1 MQNFALL
8 LWLLPRRMRSAW
20 GLLAVTAFGVL
31 AAVTIMALGA
41 MYSQALAE
49 AGLRHS
55 LAVTSPTIINTQIV
69 VRNRPLGPE
78 DYAALRTDIEDIIQ
92 ADVGYLL
99 RDTHRY
105 AKMLPSLPLTQAG
118 VPYGLSDT
126 PLGRPFF
133 VTGFTENS
141 RLTEGRWPSGTLTLD
156 PEGCPETGGC
166 PVVEGVMGVD
176 TARLLGWEV
185 GKETW
190 LVVPPCDNARY
201 GREENQAGWS
211 ATCRGG
217 GESVPAQ
224 YVGVTIVGI
233 VEPIDPRA
241 EYWMGSPDHFR
252 FGDWEGRP
260 VAPIYL
266 PESAYFDGIGQPYP
280 TLVGDYG
287 WFLYVVPDVITSDTV
302 QQTRDDLTA
311 LETDVNSAFPRSYVI
326 TGLENSRGTG
336 LLATYQ
342 RELTLARAPLFLFIS
357 LVVVVILYFLALA
370 VNLLAGA
377 RSAES
382 SMMRSRGA
390 SVGQISG
397 MLAVGEGL
405 IVVAATIIGPLL
417 AWGIGSLFL
426 VGSINPADRAG
437 VGETPLHVTLSWQM
451 YAMGALGGLL
461 SLAVLTVAGG
471 SLARL
476 GILDFLRARARPP
489 SAPWLQRYYID
500 VLAVIA
506 LGVLI
511 WQIRQRGGFVEG
523 TLTGR
528 GPALDPSLLVAPA
541 AALLTLA
548 FLMLRALPWLMKATA
563 WVAQRGAPAW
573 AALSL
578 RRMARHPLPYASLT
592 VVVTLAAALGV
603 FAGSFQTTLARSEAD
618 QASHRVGGDI
628 VLGGA
633 RFIGRSET
641 QRVDRLLAIDG
652 VEAVSP
658 IIRESVGFV
667 DGGSQRGTVMA
678 VDPITFPATS
688 WWRDDFVE
696 GEPSSDGGL
705 DTLLAPLRRTL
716 TPEAA
721 GVALPPGTERVGIW
735 VRRDDGEN
743 VGAGVPLPT
752 YRLWLRIGNEQGL
765 YRNLEMGA
773 LAPQF
778 GRGEPWQYLSAPLA
792 SEHQT
797 LSPEERWRVVSV
809 YISGDTF
816 SRTPPGGL
824 SFDDVTAHGPALP
837 NGAVVVEGFEEVG
850 PWTALPQGG
859 NVSDHTERTLD
870 AARAGDAGLMIRW
883 EEPLGRSPRGII
895 IPPGQLPLPAVAGP
909 DFEAGQRVRI
919 TVDGYVVP
927 TRVTG
932 TVNHFPTL
940 DNGRPFVVVS
950 VHELR
955 AWLAQAPGATPITP
969 DEWWFDISDDPNLDR
984 NAVAAAILDVGY
996 RLSFMRDRAHA
1007 VDLATRNPLAG
1018 GAWDAL
1024 AGIGLATLALAVG
1037 LALCAHAAV
1046 AVREQRVDLSV
1057 GAALGLPLWQRLA
1070 GLALERAIVG
1080 TLGIVIGGLA
1090 GWALARWTLGELAGN
1105 VAGGE
1110 VTPPLVFVAQGPW
1123 LAATFICLAI
1133 AAAAAMTL
1141 AGAVAGRL
1149 HPPAVLR
1156 ETE

>member
-1 MQNFALL
+1 MLQNLSLL
-8 LWLLPRRMRSAW
+8 LWLLPRRTRSAW

-55 LAVTSPTIINTQIV
+55 LATTSPTIINTQVV

-78 DYAALRTDIEDIIQ
+78 DYAALRIEIEDVI
-92 ADVGYLL
+92 ANDVGYLL
-99 RDTHRY
+99 RGVHRY
-105 AKMLPSLPLTQAG
+105 AKMLPTLPVTREGA
-118 VPYGLSDT
+118 PYGVDDS

-133 VTGFTENS
+133 VTGFTEKAT
-141 RLTEGRWPSGTLTLD
+141 LVHGRWPSDVVATD
-156 PEGCPETGGC
+156 PAGCPQQGGC
-166 PVVEGVMGVD
+166 PKIEGVMGVD
-176 TARLLGWEV
+176 TARLLGWEP
-185 GKETW
+185 GQETW
-190 LVVPPCDNARY
+190 LVVFEGDDPEPP
-201 GREENQAGWS
+201 
-211 ATCRGG
+211 
-217 GESVPAQ
+217 Q
-224 YVGVTIVGI
+224 YVAVTIVGL
-233 VEPIDPRA
+233 VEPIDPRE
-241 EYWMGSPDHFR
+241 EYWMGATDYFR
-252 FGDWEGRP
+252 IGDWEGRP
-260 VAPIYL
+260 VAPIYVS
-266 PESAYFDGIGQPYP
+266 ESAYFNGIGQPYP

-287 WFLYVVPDVITSDTV
+287 WFLYVVPDVITADTV
-302 QQTRDDLTA
+302 QKTRDDLTA
-311 LETDVNSAFPRSYVI
+311 LETDINGRFPRSYVI

-370 VNLLAGA
+370 VSLLAGA

-390 SVGQISG
+390 SIGQISA

-405 IVVAATIIGPLL
+405 LVVIATVIGPLL

-426 VGSINPADRAG
+426 LGSINPADRAG
-437 VGETPLHVTLSWQM
+437 VGETPLDVTLSWQM
-451 YAMGALGGLL
+451 FALGAVGGIL

-500 VLAVIA
+500 VLAMIA

-528 GPALDPSLLVAPA
+528 GPALDPSLLVAPS

-548 FLMLRALPWLMKATA
+548 FLMLRVLPWLMLAAA
-563 WVAQRGAPAW
+563 WTSQRFAPAW
-573 AALSL
+573 VALSL

-603 FAGSFQTTLARSEAD
+603 FAGSFQTTLARSESD
-618 QASHRVGGDI
+618 QASHRVGGDM
-628 VLGGA
+628 VLSGA
-633 RFIGRSET
+633 RFLGRAE
-641 QRVDRLLAIDG
+641 VDRVARLKAIDG

-658 IIRESVGFV
+658 VIRESVGFI
-667 DGGSQRGTVMA
+667 DGGTQRGVVMG
-678 VDPITFPATS
+678 VDPITMADTS

-696 GEPSSDGGL
+696 EAPAPL
-705 DTLLAPLRRTL
+705 DTVLAPLRRTL

-721 GVALPPGTERVGIW
+721 GVDLPPGTERVGIW
-735 VRRDDGEN
+735 VRRDDGEH
-743 VGAGVPLPT
+743 VGAAVPLPS
-752 YRLWLRIGNEQGL
+752 YRLWMRIGNDSGR
-765 YRNLEMGA
+765 YRNLEMGV

-778 GRGEPWQYLSAPLA
+778 GRGEPWQYLTAPLA
-792 SEHQT
+792 TENT
-797 LSPEERWRVVSV
+797 IVSPDDRWRVVSA

-824 SFDDVTAHGPALP
+824 SFDDITAHGPTIP
-837 NGAVVVEGFEEVG
+837 DGEVVVEGFEEVG

-859 NVSDHTERTLD
+859 NFPDRTERGPD
-870 AARAGDAGLMIRW
+870 AARSGDSGLSIRW
-883 EEPLGRSPRGII
+883 EEPLGRSPRGIV
-895 IPPGQLPLPAVAGP
+895 IPPGQLPLPAIAGP
-909 DFEAGQRVRI
+909 GFEAGQRVRI

-927 TRVTG
+927 TRLTS

-940 DNGRPFVVVS
+940 DAGRPFVVVS
-950 VHELR
+950 AHELR
-955 AWLAQAPGATPITP
+955 AWLDQAPGAQPITP
-969 DEWWFDISDDPNLDR
+969 DEWWFDISDDPTLDR
-984 NAVAAAILDVGY
+984 GAVSAAILDVGY
-996 RLSFMRDRAHA
+996 RLSFLRDRASS

-1024 AGIGLATLALAVG
+1024 TAIGLAALALAVG

-1057 GAALGLPLWQRLA
+1057 GAALGVPRWQRFA
-1070 GLALERAIVG
+1070 GLAMEHAIIG
-1080 TLGIVIGGLA
+1080 ILGIIVGGLA

-1105 VAGGE
+1105 ASGGP
-1110 VTPPLVFVAQGPW
+1110 VTPPIIFVAEGPW
-1123 LAATFICLAI
+1123 LGATFLCLAI

-1141 AGAVAGRL
+1141 AATVAARL
-1149 HPPAVLR
+1149 HPPEVLR

>member
-8 LWLLPRRMRSAW
+8 LWLLPRRLRSAW

-55 LAVTSPTIINTQIV
+55 LATTSPTIINTQVV

-78 DYAALRTDIEDIIQ
+78 DYAALRTDIEGIIS

-99 RDTHRY
+99 RDVHRY
-105 AKMLPSLPLTQAG
+105 AKMLPTLPLTQVGA
-118 VPYGLSDT
+118 PYGVNDV

-133 VTGFTENS
+133 VTGFAENS
-141 RLTEGRWPSGTLTLD
+141 TLVEGRWPSDSVIMD
-156 PEGCPETGGC
+156 PDGCPNLGGC
-166 PVVEGVMGVD
+166 PKIEGVMGVD
-176 TARLLGWEV
+176 TARLLGWGV

-190 LVVPPCDNARY
+190 LVVFEGD
-201 GREENQAGWS
+201 
-211 ATCRGG
+211 
-217 GESVPAQ
+217 ESEAPQ
-224 YVGVTIVGI
+224 YIAVTIVGLA
-233 VEPIDPRA
+233 EAIDPRA
-241 EYWMGSPDHFR
+241 EYWMGSADYFR

-260 VAPIYL
+260 VAPIFVS
-266 PESAYFDGIGQPYP
+266 ESAYFDGIGQPYP

-287 WFLYVVPDVITSDTV
+287 WFLYVIPDLITADTV
-302 QQTRDDLTA
+302 QDTRDNLTA
-311 LETDVNSAFPRSYVI
+311 LETDINSQFPRSYI
-326 TGLENSRGTG
+326 LTGLENSRNTG

-342 RELTLARAPLFLFIS
+342 RSLTLARAPLFLFIS

-370 VNLLAGA
+370 VSLLAGA
-377 RSAES
+377 RSSES

-405 IVVAATIIGPLL
+405 LVVAATAIGPLL
-417 AWGIGSLFL
+417 AWGIGNVFL
-426 VGSINPADRAG
+426 LGSINPADRVG
-437 VGETPLHVTLSWQM
+437 VGETPLDVTLSWQM
-451 YAMGALGGLL
+451 YAMGAVGGLL
-461 SLAVLTVAGG
+461 SLVVLMVAGG

-506 LGVLI
+506 LAVLI

-523 TLTGR
+523 TLTGS
-528 GPALDPSLLVAPA
+528 GPSLDPSLLVAPS

-548 FLMLRALPWLMKATA
+548 FLMLRALPWLMIGTA
-563 WVAQRGAPAW
+563 WASQRLAPAW
-573 AALSL
+573 MALSL

-603 FAGSFQTTLARSEAD
+603 FAGSFQTTLARSESD
-618 QASHRVGGDI
+618 QASYRTGGDM

-633 RFIGRSET
+633 RFLGRAEKE
-641 QRVDRLLAIDG
+641 RLERLHAIDG
-652 VEAVSP
+652 VEGISAVV
-658 IIRESVGFV
+658 REPVGFI
-667 DGGSQRGTVMA
+667 DGGTQRGVA
-678 VDPITFPATS
+678 LGVDPIAMPHAS

-696 GEPSSDGGL
+696 GEPASL

-735 VRRDDGEN
+735 VRRDDGEH
-743 VGAGVPLPT
+743 VGAAVPLPT
-752 YRLWLRIGNEQGL
+752 YRLWMRIGNEQGR
-765 YRNLEMGA
+765 YRNLEMGL

-778 GRGEPWQYLSAPLA
+778 GKGEPWQYVVSPLA
-792 SEHQT
+792 GEHGT
-797 LSPEERWRVVSV
+797 ISPDDRWRVVSLHL
-809 YISGDTF
+809 SGDTF

-824 SFDDVTAHGPALP
+824 SFDDITAHGATLP
-837 NGAVVVEGFEEVG
+837 GGTVVVEGFEEVG

-859 NVSDHTERTLD
+859 AVPDRTERSVD
-870 AARAGDAGLMIRW
+870 AARSGDNGLSIRW
-883 EEPLGRSPRGII
+883 EEPLGRSPRGIV
-895 IPPGQLPLPAVAGP
+895 IPPGQLPLPAIAGP
-909 DFEAGQRVRI
+909 SFEPGQRVRI

-927 TRVTG
+927 TRVTA

-940 DNGRPFVVVS
+940 DTGRPFVVVS
-950 VHELR
+950 AHELR
-955 AWLAQAPGATPITP
+955 AWLAQAPGANPITP
-969 DEWWFDISDDPNLDR
+969 EEWWFDISDDPSLDR
-984 NAVAAAILDVGY
+984 EAVSAAILDTGY
-996 RLSFMRDRAHA
+996 RLSYLRDRDSA

-1024 AGIGLATLALAVG
+1024 TAIGLASLALAVG

-1057 GAALGLPLWQRLA
+1057 GAALGVPHWQRFA
-1070 GLALERAIVG
+1070 GLAMERAIIGV
-1080 TLGIVIGGLA
+1080 LGIIIGGLS
-1090 GWALARWTLGELAGN
+1090 GWALARWTLGELASN
-1105 VAGGE
+1105 ASGGP
-1110 VTPPLVFVAQGPW
+1110 VTPPIIFIAQGPW
-1123 LAATFICLAI
+1123 LAATFLCLAI
-1133 AAAAAMTL
+1133 AAAAAMAL
-1141 AGAVAGRL
+1141 AGTVAGRL
-1149 HPPAVLR
+1149 RPPEVLR

>member
-55 LAVTSPTIINTQIV
+55 LAVTSPSVINTQIV
-69 VRNRPLGPE
+69 VRNRPLGPA
-78 DYAALRTDIEDIIQ
+78 DYATLRAEIEGIVD

-99 RDTHRY
+99 RDTNRY
-105 AKMLPSLPLTQAG
+105 AKMLPTLPLTRVG
-118 VPYGLSDT
+118 MPYGISDA

-133 VTGFTENS
+133 VTGFTDNA
-141 RLTEGRWPSGTLTLD
+141 RLTAGRWPSDRVTVD
-156 PEGCPETGGC
+156 ADGCPQQGGC
-166 PVVEGVMGVD
+166 PKIEGVLGAD
-176 TARLLGWEV
+176 TLRLMGWEV
-185 GKETW
+185 GQETW
-190 LVVPPCDNARY
+190 MVVYEGDDGEPP
-201 GREENQAGWS
+201 
-211 ATCRGG
+211 
-217 GESVPAQ
+217 Q
-224 YVGVTIVGI
+224 YVAVSIVGA

-241 EYWMGSPDHFR
+241 EYWMGATDYFR
-252 FGDWEGRP
+252 IGDWEGRP
-260 VAPIYL
+260 VAPIYMS
-266 PESAYFDGIGQPYP
+266 ESAYFGGIGTPYP

-287 WFLYVVPDVITSDTV
+287 WFLYVKPDVITADTV
-302 QQTRDDLTA
+302 QKTRDDLTA
-311 LETDVNSAFPRSYVI
+311 LETNVNSQFPRSYVL

-357 LVVVVILYFLALA
+357 LVVVVIMYFLALA
-370 VNLLAGA
+370 VGLLAGA
-377 RSAES
+377 RAAES
-382 SMMRSRGA
+382 SMLRSRGA
-390 SVGQISG
+390 SVGQVG
-397 MLAVGEGL
+397 GLLAVGEGF
-405 IVVAATIIGPLL
+405 IVVVATIVGPLL
-417 AWGIGSLFL
+417 AWAIGSLFL
-426 VGSINPADRAG
+426 VGAINPADRAG
-437 VGETPLHVTLSWQM
+437 VGETPLDVSLSWQM
-451 YAMGALGGLL
+451 YAVGAIGGLL

-500 VLAVIA
+500 ALAVVA

-523 TLTGR
+523 TLTGQ
-528 GPALDPSLLVAPA
+528 GPALDPSLLLAPS

-548 FLMLRALPWLMKATA
+548 FLMLRALPWTMTAAAWAAQRTTPA
-563 WVAQRGAPAW
+563 WV
-573 AALSL
+573 ALSL

-618 QASHRVGGDI
+618 QASHRVGGDM

-633 RFIGRSET
+633 AFTGRSGDG
-641 QRVDRLLAIDG
+641 RVARLESIDG
-652 VEAVSP
+652 VQAVAP
-658 IIRESVGFV
+658 VIREPVGFL
-667 DGGSQRGTVMA
+667 DGGSQRGVVLG
-678 VDPITFPATS
+678 VDPIEMPKAS

-696 GEPSSDGGL
+696 GEPASL

-716 TPEAA
+716 SPQSA
-721 GVALPPGTERVGIW
+721 GVALPPGTERVGVW
-735 VRRDDGEN
+735 VRRDDGQH
-743 VGAGVPLPT
+743 VGAAVPLPT
-752 YRLWLRIGNEQGL
+752 YRLWMRIGDELGF
-765 YRNLEMGA
+765 YRNLELGT

-778 GRGEPWQYLSAPLA
+778 GRGEPWQYLAAPL
-792 SEHQT
+792 
-797 LSPEERWRVVSV
+797 PERSITSVTGENWRVVAL
-809 YISGDTF
+809 YLSGDTF

-824 SFDDVTAHGPALP
+824 SFDDITAHGSDLP
-837 NGAVVVEGFEEVG
+837 TDGLVVEGFEEVG
-850 PWTALPQGG
+850 PWTALPQPG
-859 NVSDHTERTLD
+859 NATDRTELTAE
-870 AARAGDAGLMIRW
+870 AAYSGDSGFAIRW
-883 EEPLGRSPRGII
+883 EEPLGRSPRGIV
-895 IPPGQLPLPAVAGP
+895 IPPGPLPLPAVTGP
-909 DFEAGQRVRI
+909 DFEPGQWLRF

-927 TRVTG
+927 ARVTG

-940 DNGRPFVVVS
+940 DTGRSFVVVS

-955 AWLAQAPGATPITP
+955 AWLAQAPGAQPITP
-969 DEWWFDISDDPNLDR
+969 EEWWFDIAADPDVDR
-984 NAVAAAILDVGY
+984 AAVGAAILDVGY
-996 RLSFMRDRAHA
+996 RLSYLRDRADA

-1024 AGIGLATLALAVG
+1024 TGIGLAALALAVG

-1046 AVREQRVDLSV
+1046 SVREQRVDMSV
-1057 GAALGLPLWQRLA
+1057 GAALGAPRWQRFA
-1070 GLALERAIVG
+1070 GLALERAIIAA
-1080 TLGIVIGGLA
+1080 LGIVIGGLA
-1090 GWALARWTLGELAGN
+1090 GWVLARWTLGELAGN

-1133 AAAAAMTL
+1133 AAIAAIAL
-1141 AGAVAGRL
+1141 AGTIAGRL
-1149 HPPAVLR
+1149 SPPEVLR

>member
-1 MQNFALL
+1 MLQNLSLL
-8 LWLLPRRMRSAW
+8 LWLLPRRTRSAW

-55 LAVTSPTIINTQIV
+55 LATTSPTIINTQVV

-78 DYAALRTDIEDIIQ
+78 DYTALRTEIEDVISS
-92 ADVGYLL
+92 DVGYLL
-99 RDTHRY
+99 RGVHRY
-105 AKMLPSLPLTQAG
+105 AKMLPTLPLTRVGA
-118 VPYGLSDT
+118 PYGVDDS

-133 VTGFTENS
+133 VTGFRENAT
-141 RLTEGRWPSGTLTLD
+141 LAQGRWPSDAVETD
-156 PEGCPETGGC
+156 PTGCPQQGGC
-166 PVVEGVMGVD
+166 PRIEGVMGVD
-176 TARLLGWEV
+176 TARLLGWEA
-185 GKETW
+185 GQETW
-190 LVVPPCDNARY
+190 LVVFEGDDPEPP
-201 GREENQAGWS
+201 
-211 ATCRGG
+211 
-217 GESVPAQ
+217 Q
-224 YVGVTIVGI
+224 YVAVDIVGL
-233 VEPIDPRA
+233 VEPIDPRD
-241 EYWMGSPDHFR
+241 EYWMGATDYFR
-252 FGDWEGRP
+252 IGDWEGRP
-260 VAPIYL
+260 VAPIYVS
-266 PESAYFDGIGQPYP
+266 ETAYFNGIGQPHP

-287 WFLYVVPDVITSDTV
+287 WFLYVIPDVITAETV
-302 QQTRDDLTA
+302 QKTRDDLTA
-311 LETDVNSAFPRSYVI
+311 LETDVNSRFPRSYII

-370 VNLLAGA
+370 VSLLAGA

-390 SVGQISG
+390 SVGQISA

-405 IVVAATIIGPLL
+405 LVVAATIIGPLI

-426 VGSINPADRAG
+426 LGSINPADRAG
-437 VGETPLHVTLSWQM
+437 VGETPLDVTLSWQM
-451 YAMGALGGLL
+451 FAMGAVGGLL

-500 VLAVIA
+500 VLAMVA

-528 GPALDPSLLVAPA
+528 GPALDPSLLVAPS

-548 FLMLRALPWLMKATA
+548 FLMLRALPWLMIAASWTS
-563 WVAQRGAPAW
+563 QRIAPAW
-573 AALSL
+573 VALSL

-603 FAGSFQTTLARSEAD
+603 FAGSFQTTLARSESD
-618 QASHRVGGDI
+618 QASHRVGGDM
-628 VLGGA
+628 VLSGA
-633 RFIGRSET
+633 RFLGRAET
-641 QRVDRLLAIDG
+641 DRVARLKAIDG
-652 VEAVSP
+652 VEAISP
-658 IIRESVGFV
+658 VIRESVGFI
-667 DGGSQRGTVMA
+667 DGGAQRGVVMG
-678 VDPITFPATS
+678 VDPITMADTS
-688 WWRDDFVE
+688 WWRDDFVDE
-696 GEPSSDGGL
+696 EPAPL
-705 DTLLAPLRRTL
+705 DTVLAPLRRTL

-721 GVALPPGTERVGIW
+721 GVDLPPGTERVGIW
-735 VRRDDGEN
+735 VRRDDGQH
-743 VGAGVPLPT
+743 VGAAVPLPS
-752 YRLWLRIGNEQGL
+752 YRLWMRIGNDRGR
-765 YRNLEMGA
+765 YRNLEMGL

-792 SEHQT
+792 TENT
-797 LSPEERWRVVSV
+797 IIAPDERWRIVAA

-824 SFDDVTAHGPALP
+824 SFDDITALGPTIP
-837 NGAVVVEGFEEVG
+837 GGEVVVEDFEEVG

-859 NVSDHTERTLD
+859 NFPDRTERVPD
-870 AARAGDAGLMIRW
+870 AARSGDAGLAIRW
-883 EEPLGRSPRGII
+883 EEPLGRSPRGIV
-895 IPPGQLPLPAVAGP
+895 IPPGQLPLPAIAGP
-909 DFEAGQRVRI
+909 GFEAGQRVRI
-919 TVDGYVVP
+919 TVEGYVVP
-927 TRVTG
+927 TRVTS

-940 DNGRPFVVVS
+940 DGGRPFVVVS
-950 VHELR
+950 AHELR
-955 AWLAQAPGATPITP
+955 AWLDQAPGAQPITP
-969 DEWWFDISDDPNLDR
+969 DEWWIDISDDPGIDR
-984 NAVAAAILDVGY
+984 EAVGAAILDVGY
-996 RLSFMRDRAHA
+996 RLSFLRDRESS

-1024 AGIGLATLALAVG
+1024 TAIGLAALALAVG
-1037 LALCAHAAV
+1037 LALCAHSAV

-1057 GAALGLPLWQRLA
+1057 GAALGVPRWQRFA
-1070 GLALERAIVG
+1070 GLAMERAIIGV
-1080 TLGIVIGGLA
+1080 LGIIVGGLA
-1090 GWALARWTLGELAGN
+1090 GWGLARWTLGELSSNAS
-1105 VAGGE
+1105 GGP
-1110 VTPPLVFVAQGPW
+1110 VTPPIIFVAEGPW
-1123 LAATFICLAI
+1123 LAATFLCLAI

-1141 AGAVAGRL
+1141 AATVAGRL
-1149 HPPAVLR
+1149 HPPEVLR

>member
-1 MQNFALL
+1 MQNLALL
-8 LWLLPRRMRSAW
+8 LWLLPRRLRSAW

-78 DYAALRTDIEDIIQ
+78 DYTALRTDIEGIIES
-92 ADVGYLL
+92 DVGYLL
-99 RDTHRY
+99 RDVHRY
-105 AKMLPSLPLTQAG
+105 AKMLPTLPLTTAG
-118 VPYGLSDT
+118 APFGVVDV

-133 VTGFTENS
+133 VTGFEEHS
-141 RLTEGRWPSGTLTLD
+141 RLVEGKWPSNSVATD
-156 PEGCPETGGC
+156 PGGCPETGGC
-166 PVVEGVMGVD
+166 PKIEGVMGVD

-190 LVVPPCDNARY
+190 LVVFEGDDGDDQEPP
-201 GREENQAGWS
+201 
-211 ATCRGG
+211 
-217 GESVPAQ
+217 Q
-224 YVGVTIVGI
+224 YIAVTIVGI

-241 EYWMGSPDHFR
+241 EYWMGSADYFR

-260 VAPIYL
+260 VAPIYVS
-266 PESAYFDGIGQPYP
+266 EGAYFDGIGRTYP

-287 WFLYVVPDVITSDTV
+287 WFLYVVPDVITSDIV
-302 QQTRDDLTA
+302 QETRDDLTA
-311 LETDVNSAFPRSYVI
+311 LETDINGQFPRSYII

-370 VNLLAGA
+370 VSLLAGA

-390 SVGQISG
+390 SVSQISG

-405 IVVAATIIGPLL
+405 IVVAATLIGPLL

-437 VGETPLHVTLSWQM
+437 VGETPLDVTLSWQM
-451 YAMGALGGLL
+451 YAMGAVGGLL
-461 SLAVLTVAGG
+461 SLIVLTVAGG

-500 VLAVIA
+500 VLAIIA
-506 LGVLI
+506 LAVLI

-523 TLTGR
+523 TLTGS
-528 GPALDPSLLVAPA
+528 GPSLDPSLLVAPS

-548 FLMLRALPWLMKATA
+548 FLMLRALPWLMVGTA
-563 WVAQRGAPAW
+563 WSAQRAAPAW
-573 AALSL
+573 VALSL

-618 QASHRVGGDI
+618 QANHRVGGEI

-633 RFIGRSET
+633 QFLGRAEKE
-641 QRVDRLLAIDG
+641 RVERLLAIDG
-652 VEAVSP
+652 VEGVSP
-658 IIRESVGFV
+658 IVRESVGFV
-667 DGGSQRGTVMA
+667 DGGSQRGTVMG

-696 GEPSSDGGL
+696 GEPAPL

-721 GVALPPGTERVGIW
+721 GVTLPQGTEQVGIW
-735 VRRDDGEN
+735 VRRDDGVH
-743 VGAGVPLPT
+743 VGAAVPLPT
-752 YRLWLRIGNEQGL
+752 YRLWMRIGNEQGI
-765 YRNLEMGA
+765 YRNLELGE
-773 LAPQF
+773 LAPRF
-778 GRGEPWQYLSAPLA
+778 GRGEPWQYMSAPLA

-797 LSPEERWRVVSV
+797 VSEEERWRVVSV
-809 YISGDTF
+809 HLSGDTF

-824 SFDDVTAHGPALP
+824 SFDDITAHGPTLPGGAL
-837 NGAVVVEGFEEVG
+837 VVEDFEEVG

-859 NVSDHTERTLD
+859 NAPDRTERTPE
-870 AARAGDAGLMIRW
+870 AARTSDTGLWIKW

-909 DFEAGQRVRI
+909 GFEVGQRVRI

-940 DNGRPFVVVS
+940 DHGRPFVVVS

-955 AWLAQAPGATPITP
+955 AWLDQAPGAKPITP
-969 DEWWFDISDDPNLDR
+969 DEWWFDISEDPNLDR
-984 NAVAAAILDVGY
+984 EGVAASILDVGY
-996 RLSFMRDRAHA
+996 RLSFMRDRADA

-1037 LALCAHAAV
+1037 LALCAHAGV

-1057 GAALGLPLWQRLA
+1057 GAALGVPRWQRLA
-1070 GLALERAIVG
+1070 GLALERAIIG
-1080 TLGIVIGGLA
+1080 TLGIIIGGLA
-1090 GWALARWTLGELAGN
+1090 GWGLARWTLGELASN
-1105 VAGGE
+1105 ASGGP
-1110 VTPPLVFVAQGPW
+1110 VTPPIIFIAQGPW
-1123 LAATFICLAI
+1123 LAATFICLAV
-1133 AAAAAMTL
+1133 AAAAAMAL
-1141 AGAVAGRL
+1141 GSMAASRL
-1149 HPPAVLR
+1149 HPPEVLR